1 MMIGSAWFL
10 REWELP
16 TLQVTVSRILGAP
29 RVNQVAGCFASRM
42 GSVCRCFTRP
52 EGGSG

>member
-16 TLQVTVSRILGAP
+16 TLQVTVSRIFGSLSRGESSSRLF
-29 RVNQVAGCFASRM
+29 RVSHGGPLA
-42 GSVCRCFTRP
+42 CFTRP
-52 EGGSG
+52 R